1 MLTDY
6 WMLWGP
12 FKSVACT
19 AVFFSIPIPIPIA
32 WGNTILS
39 VSTFFGMKFPKYSHQ
54 HMIIWFV
61 WFVVSISITRIWADT
76 IWNVHLTCWQGL
88 DSFDGGVIH
97 GFSVVCR
104 KRLAGESNIFILLT
118 NYFSCMYDYLTPMA
132 LVVLSLMRGVL
143 YVTMSAAKGCLMSV
157 HQINNWSHP
166 RLCLHC
172 FGLKKCSIL
181 TL

>member
-1 MLTDY
+1 MSRYNLT
-6 WMLWGP
+6 
-12 FKSVACT
+12 SRN
-19 AVFFSIPIPIPIA
+19 I
-32 WGNTILS
+32 
-39 VSTFFGMKFPKYSHQ
+39 
-54 HMIIWFV
+54 
-61 WFVVSISITRIWADT
+61 
-76 IWNVHLTCWQGL
+76 HLTCWQGL

-157 HQINNWSHP
+157 HQINN
-166 RLCLHC
+166 
-172 FGLKKCSIL
+172 
-181 TL
+181 